1 MSFWQP
7 ARWADHAATSPPS
20 PLVLALQHARSL
32 RGSAARVTRLRG
44 QLGTLAPQLAP
55 PTSAAF
61 TAAHGAGH
69 VLRWLGLAGLVAV
82 AAVAAL
88 SAALA
93 SQHTPPAPAA
103 RALPASAPSM
113 QAQPAAAPAV
123 DPVNAAIEAPA
134 AVTPPLAAAHA
145 TSRGKLK
152 RTTQTTSTI
161 DPAQVGPHAEAELA
175 LVLRAQRLLDT
186 NPRAALEALS
196 EHAAQFPHG
205 VFAQERDSLSIDALR
220 KLGSRTQAIAQAR
233 AFLQAYPRSP
243 HVHRIA
249 LWLQDTGANA
259 STIDGSDHKIAVPAL
274 PTP

>member
-7 ARWADHAATSPPS
+7 ARWADHAPAS

-32 RGSAARVTRLRG
+32 RGSEARVTRLRG

-82 AAVAAL
+82 AAIAAL
-88 SAALA
+88 SAAPA
-93 SQHTPPAPAA
+93 SQHTQPAPAA

-113 QAQPAAAPAV
+113 QAQPAAVSPV
-123 DPVNAAIEAPA
+123 DTVTASIEAPDA
-134 AVTPPLAAAHA
+134 PPLAAAHA

-152 RTTQTTSTI
+152 RPTQAAAPL

-233 AFLQAYPRSP
+233 AFLQAYPRSA

-259 STIDGSDHKIAVPAL
+259 STIDGSDHKIAAPAL